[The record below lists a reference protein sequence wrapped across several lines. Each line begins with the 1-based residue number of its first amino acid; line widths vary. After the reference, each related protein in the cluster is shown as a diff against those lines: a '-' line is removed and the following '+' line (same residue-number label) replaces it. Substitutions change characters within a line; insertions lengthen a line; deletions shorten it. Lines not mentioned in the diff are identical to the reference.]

1 MNAALRLGF
10 HLACFVHCLL
20 LVYSEESGT
29 CSETVTAKPSAALLQ
44 AGANRTGKTADGTQ
58 LTELNHEEHE
68 EHEELESLEDSVE
81 DADEDAEHQEHEEVV
96 EAVKDHE
103 ESLLKRAH
111 ARHAAELELESAI
124 AGKNRRRR
132 SRRRTTTTT
141 TTLDCGSTTDDYS
154 IGWDVTGSTDYCVEG
169 LNTGAATEQ
178 IDSSKCTESTR
189 DKWIFQDD
197 GNGYCS
203 LIAKYNDGH
212 RRRNHKGTSVTCG
225 TSSKSV
231 AYCKVN
237 GNQGYT
243 KLKLEDLGNNKFSMW
258 WYDSSGTGRKAYRA
272 AGNGGII
279 IADVS
284 NGDQPSFRVYKNGV
298 YGSTCRMAKSDLGVS
313 CWK

>member
-1 MNAALRLGF
+1 MNVALRLGL
-10 HLACFVHCLL
+10 HLAAS
-20 LVYSEESGT
+20 LVLALSEEQADT
-29 CSETVTAKPSAALLQ
+29 CSDQATSQAVTSAALLQ
-44 AGANRTGKTADGTQ
+44 AGANRTGKADGTEQ
-58 LTELNHEEHE
+58 HSNEEHDE
-68 EHEELESLEDSVE
+68 VATDEELEDDEAEEHREEIEDVL
-81 DADEDAEHQEHEEVV
+81 
-96 EAVKDHE
+96 DHE

-124 AGKNRRRR
+124 AGKSRRRR

-141 TTLDCGSTTDDYS
+141 TTVDCGSTMESYS
-154 IGWDVTGSTDYCVEG
+154 IGWVTGGTDWCVEG

-189 DKWIFQDD
+189 DKWMFTDN
-197 GNGYCS
+197 GNGYCT
-203 LIAKYNDGH
+203 LVAQYNDGH

-258 WYDSSGTGRKAYRA
+258 WYDSSGTARKAYRA
-272 AGNGGII
+272 SGNGGII

-284 NGDQPSFRVYKNGV
+284 NGDDPQFRVYKNAV
-298 YGSTCRMAKSDLGVS
+298 YSSTCRLAKSDLGVS

>member
-237 GNQGYT
+237 GNQGY